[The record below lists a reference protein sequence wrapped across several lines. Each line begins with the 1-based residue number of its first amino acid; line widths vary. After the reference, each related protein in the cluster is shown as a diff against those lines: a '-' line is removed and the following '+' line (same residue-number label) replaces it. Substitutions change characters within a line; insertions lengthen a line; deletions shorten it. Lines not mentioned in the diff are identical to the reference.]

1 MIELTNA
8 ERKTL
13 SAAANSINP
22 VVQIGQSGLTEGVVG
37 KVKESL
43 EAHELIKVKFL
54 EFKDEKKEITEQ
66 LLEKTNATLVRII
79 GNVAI
84 IYKKSDDEEKRKFNI

>member
-84 IYKKSDDEEKRKFNI
+84 IYKKADDEEKRKFNI